1 MVDSERTVR
10 LATRALPGSD
20 LQVARLGLGGA
31 KLGGVFN
38 DLNGRAAIELVQA
51 AIDAGITF
59 LDTSNLYAQGESE
72 EIIGRAIAHRRERVT
87 IASKAGYVL
96 TGRKRFASRVKGAL
110 RPAVQ
115 RLGIKR
121 TWVPGS
127 VRGATLSQDFASDSL
142 IASVEQSLRRL
153 ATDHLDILFLHSPGQ
168 DVLRTGTFVD
178 AADRLL
184 RAGKVRVFG
193 VSCEDL
199 ADTALALSWPCV
211 SCVQLPLSVLDELGS
226 RGAVSAVRAADA
238 GVVGRQ
244 CFASGILLR
253 PDLEALAGEDA
264 AQEAAQRARAAGA
277 DLGRFALGFSVRD
290 LDADVTLVGL
300 SSHGQLHQVVRWANA
315 IE

>member
-1 MVDSERTVR
+1 MADSEHTIR
-10 LATRALPGSD
+10 LAPRVLPRTD
-20 LQVARLGLGGA
+20 LRVARLGLGGA

-72 EIIGRAIAHRRERVT
+72 EIIGRAIARRRDQVT

-96 TGRKRFASRVKGAL
+96 TGRKKFASRAKGAL
-110 RPAVQ
+110 RPVVQ

-121 TWVPGS
+121 TWIPGS
-127 VRGATLSQDFASDSL
+127 VRGATLSQDFASRSL
-142 IASVEQSLRRL
+142 ILSAEQSLRRL
-153 ATDHLDILFLHSPGQ
+153 ATDHLDVLFLHSPGQ
-168 DVLRTGTFVD
+168 DVLQAGTFID

-184 RAGKVRVFG
+184 REGKTRAFG
-193 VSCEDL
+193 VSCEHL
-199 ADTALALSWPCV
+199 ADTALALTWPCV

-226 RGAVSAVRAADA
+226 RSAVSAVRAAGA

-253 PDLEALAGEDA
+253 PDLETLAGEDA
-264 AQEAAQRARAAGA
+264 ARDAAKRARAAGTE
-277 DLGRFALGFSVRD
+277 LGSFALGFSVRD

-300 SSHGQLHQVVRWANA
+300 SSREQLRQVVRWANA
-315 IE
+315 ID

>member
-1 MVDSERTVR
+1 MVDSEHTVR
-10 LATRALPGSD
+10 LATRVLPGTD
-20 LQVARLGLGGA
+20 LEVARLGLGGA

-72 EIIGRAIAHRRERVT
+72 EIIGRAIVDRRDRVT

-96 TGRKRFASRVKGAL
+96 TGRKKLASRVKGAV
-110 RPAVQ
+110 RPVVQ

-127 VRGATLSQDFASDSL
+127 VRGATLSQDFASQSL
-142 IASVEQSLRRL
+142 IASAEQSLRRL
-153 ATDHLDILFLHSPGQ
+153 ATDHLDVLFLHSP
-168 DVLRTGTFVD
+168 DRNVLQEGAFVD

-184 RAGKVRVFG
+184 RAGKIRAFG
-193 VSCEDL
+193 VSCEEL
-199 ADTALALSWPCV
+199 ADAPFALSWPCV
-211 SCVQLPLSVLDELGS
+211 SCVQLPLSVLDEVGS
-226 RGAVSAVRAADA
+226 RGAVSGARSAGA

-253 PDLEALAGEDA
+253 PDLDMMTGEVAAQDA
-264 AQEAAQRARAAGA
+264 ARRAHRAGM
-277 DLGRFALGFSVRD
+277 DVGCFALGFSVRD

-300 SSHGQLHQVVRWANA
+300 SSRTQLSQVVGWANRIA
-315 IE
+315 